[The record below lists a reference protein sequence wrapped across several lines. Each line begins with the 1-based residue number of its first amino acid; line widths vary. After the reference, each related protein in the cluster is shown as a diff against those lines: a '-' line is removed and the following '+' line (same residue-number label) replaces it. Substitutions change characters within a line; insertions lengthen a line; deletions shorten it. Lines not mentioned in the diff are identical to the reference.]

1 VPQYTGLTGEPV
13 SFSVTNEL
21 SPTTAAGPY
30 SLQLY
35 TDNPVIT
42 LVARQGAVVSQFTYN
57 WLGACGSGNARLIA
71 ESVERLSV
79 VVLGNPTPAE
89 TVDVEIRGVV
99 GQAVQ
104 LQLVNSQGQPVSQQ
118 AIEQAGTVERPT
130 LQLGK
135 TAGTYL
141 LQVSTATQ
149 KQTVKIVKQ

>member
-1 VPQYTGLTGEPV
+1 VV
-13 SFSVTNEL
+13 NEL

-30 SLQLY
+30 TLRLY

-42 LVARQGAVVSQFTYN
+42 LVARQGDAVSQFTYN
-57 WLGACGSGNARLIA
+57 WLAACGSGNARMIA

-89 TVDVEIRGVV
+89 TVDIAIRNVA
-99 GQAVQ
+99 GQTVY
-104 LQLVNSQGQPVSQQ
+104 LQLVNGQGQLVSERT
-118 AIEQAGTVERPT
+118 IEQADTVERT
-130 LQLGK
+130 TIRLGK

-149 KQTVKIVKQ
+149 KQAVKIVKQ